1 MNGMVCVEHAGA
13 ATQATLA
20 WCGKRRFG
28 AIGMYKRSIYQGRLG
43 IKIGN
48 VEGKGV
54 FCRDFPSAE
63 EGKLELVLRLN
74 SVWKR
79 PSLRLKFR
87 LKNDHFAKTGSE
99 QLDETETLRQ
109 KAFSVGCGCTRQ
121 IRRGEHQPVRFPR
134 AFV

>member
-1 MNGMVCVEHAGA
+1 MNGMICVEHAGA

-20 WCGKRRFG
+20 WCGKRLFG
-28 AIGMYKRSIYQGRLG
+28 AIGMYKRSIYQDRLG
-43 IKIGN
+43 TNIGK

-79 PSLRLKFR
+79 PSLRRFR

-109 KAFSVGCGCTRQ
+109 KAVSAG
-121 IRRGEHQPVRFPR
+121 
-134 AFV
+134 

>member
-1 MNGMVCVEHAGA
+1 LHGAGNA
-13 ATQATLA
+13 FLEPLA
-20 WCGKRRFG
+20 CTNDDL
-28 AIGMYKRSIYQGRLG
+28 IYQDRLG
-43 IKIGN
+43 IKIGK

-79 PSLRLKFR
+79 PSLRRFR